1 MEFVINPLS
10 KKPIQRG
17 GKTYYELLKRGV
29 SFKNDDLEVFRSD
42 KLVCEIGDKTEEEID
57 RIKKEFNDKNE
68 EYCCHRGRG
77 FLSGFLVKKR
87 KKTTYASF
95 SLELAKRSAI
105 KIREFLD
112 TLDDIED
119 LWIEKAIARIIDQEG
134 QKLSKR
140 FENCSKYYLLKNNFG
155 ENAEEINE

>member
-1 MEFVINPLS
+1 MEYVINPLS

-17 GKTYYELLKRGV
+17 GKTYIELLKQGV
-29 SFKNDDLEVFRSD
+29 SFNNDDQEIYKSE
-42 KLVCEIGDKTEEEID
+42 KLVCEIGDKTEEELD
-57 RIKKEFNDKNE
+57 RIKKEFNDANE
-68 EYCCHRGRG
+68 EYCCHKGRG

-95 SLELAKRSAI
+95 SLELAKRSAV

-112 TLDDIED
+112 TLDDLEELFIER
-119 LWIEKAIARIIDQEG
+119 AIARIIDQEG

-140 FENCSKYYLLKNNFG
+140 FENCSKFYLLKNNFG
-155 ENAEEINE
+155 EMSV

>member
-1 MEFVINPLS
+1 MEYVINPLS

-17 GKTYYELLKRGV
+17 GKTYIELLKQGV
-29 SFKNDDLEVFRSD
+29 SFNNDDQEIYKSE
-42 KLVCEIGDKTEEEID
+42 KIVCEIGDKTEEELD
-57 RIKKEFNDKNE
+57 RIKKEFNDANE
-68 EYCCHRGRG
+68 EYCCHKGRG

-95 SLELAKRSAI
+95 SLELAKRSAV

-112 TLDDIED
+112 TLDDLEELFIER
-119 LWIEKAIARIIDQEG
+119 AIARIIDQEG

-140 FENCSKYYLLKNNFG
+140 FENCSKFYLLKNNFG
-155 ENAEEINE
+155 EMSV

>member
-1 MEFVINPLS
+1 MEYVINPLS

-17 GKTYYELLKRGV
+17 GKTYIELLKQGV
-29 SFKNDDLEVFRSD
+29 SFNNDDQEIYKSE
-42 KLVCEIGDKTEEEID
+42 KLVCEIGDKTEEELD

-68 EYCCHRGRG
+68 EYCCHKGRG

-95 SLELAKRSAI
+95 SLELAKRSAV
-105 KIREFLD
+105 KIRDFLD
-112 TLDDIED
+112 TLDDLGELFIER
-119 LWIEKAIARIIDQEG
+119 AIARIIDQEG

-140 FENCSKYYLLKNNFG
+140 FENCSKFYLLKNNFG
-155 ENAEEINE
+155 EMSV

>member
-1 MEFVINPLS
+1 MEYVINPLS

-17 GKTYYELLKRGV
+17 GKTYIELLKQGV
-29 SFKNDDLEVFRSD
+29 SFNNDDQEIYKSE
-42 KLVCEIGDKTEEEID
+42 KLVCEIGDKTDEELDI
-57 RIKKEFNDKNE
+57 IKKEFNDANE
-68 EYCCHRGRG
+68 EYCCHKGRG

-95 SLELAKRSAI
+95 SLELAKRSAV

-112 TLDDIED
+112 TLDDFEELFIER
-119 LWIEKAIARIIDQEG
+119 AIARIIDQEG

-140 FENCSKYYLLKNNFG
+140 FENCSKFYLLKNNFG
-155 ENAEEINE
+155 EMSV